1 MQFAISQGQ
10 TFTYTDNN
18 NTNFKI
24 YNNFG
29 QEISYVFYDEYIISG
44 TGREGIID
52 PQDIIYF
59 FEHDNLDSNIFTW
72 TLTFS
77 LRQNHAD
84 STIIDFGDND
94 SLLIKNTKPFRK
106 GDIFTFETFAP
117 EIDQINIDAQ
127 DNKKIRV
134 VPNPY
139 YSAHAYEAPL
149 APGITSGRGDRR
161 IIFTNVPNDGVLS
174 IFTVRGQHVIT
185 LEHSGDIMNGTVEW
199 NLRSKE
205 NLDISYGVYF
215 FVMESKTFKSQ
226 SGKFAIIK

>member
-1 MQFAISQGQ
+1 M
-10 TFTYTDNN
+10 
-18 NTNFKI
+18 
-24 YNNFG
+24 
-29 QEISYVFYDEYIISG
+29 
-44 TGREGIID
+44 
-52 PQDIIYF
+52 
-59 FEHDNLDSNIFTW
+59 
-72 TLTFS
+72 
-77 LRQNHAD
+77 
-84 STIIDFGDND
+84 
-94 SLLIKNTKPFRK
+94 
-106 GDIFTFETFAP
+106 
-117 EIDQINIDAQ
+117 
-127 DNKKIRV
+127 

-149 APGITSGRGDRR
+149 APGITSGRGERR

-185 LEHSGDIMNGTVEW
+185 LEHGGDIMNGTVEW

>member
-1 MQFAISQGQ
+1 M
-10 TFTYTDNN
+10 T
-18 NTNFKI
+18 
-24 YNNFG
+24 
-29 QEISYVFYDEYIISG
+29 IICIWRLG
-44 TGREGIID
+44 GNID

-59 FEHDNLDSNIFTW
+59 FEHDELDSNIFTW

-77 LRQNHAD
+77 LRQNHTD
-84 STIIDFGDND
+84 STILDFGFGD
-94 SLLIKNTKPFRK
+94 SLVIKIKPFRE

-127 DNKKIRV
+127 DINKIRV
-134 VPNPY
+134 VPNPTIL
-139 YSAHAYEAPL
+139 HMLMKRHL
-149 APGITSGRGDRR
+149 APGITSGRGERR

-185 LEHSGDIMNGTVEW
+185 LEHGGDIMNGTVEW